1 MKKLFLLMVMCCI
14 ASMTAF
20 AQENK
25 WRAGV
30 NIGYGTDISKPFIG
44 VRAQY
49 DIIEQL
55 SIAPSF
61 NYYFKSSEDIGY
73 GEEIDYNYWDIDVDV
88 HWNVLRGESYKVY
101 PLVGLTYLHG
111 KASYEG
117 ESESDSWI
125 GANVGV
131 GAQLNFG
138 TNWCVGIE
146 AKYQIVD
153 EVGQFVPMAT
163 IMYRF

>member
-1 MKKLFLLMVMCCI
+1 MP
-14 ASMTAF
+14 
-20 AQENK
+20 
-25 WRAGV
+25 AG
-30 NIGYGTDISKPFIG
+30 IWY
-44 VRAQY
+44 
-49 DIIEQL
+49 
-55 SIAPSF
+55 
-61 NYYFKSSEDIGY
+61 
-73 GEEIDYNYWDIDVDV
+73 VDV